1 MIATQQKP
9 NPIMITLALL
19 TALLCLTYAQ
29 PVRAFNLKDLAD
41 IGSAYMTHLVMHE
54 MGHEVVANEVGA
66 EANSLNFFTKKNGQF
81 YFGLSTYD
89 YMPEKSLLPYA
100 VGGDRMAS
108 YTFEWGLQS
117 YRRNPT
123 TFNKALMFFAC
134 ADFLGYT
141 VMGNYLHPD
150 NDMYDPNIIRDETGC
165 SKELL
170 LGMVLTKTLVN
181 AYRVYNEDFP
191 IVPVIETTR
200 SSAAFKLKYH
210 F

>member
-1 MIATQQKP
+1 MTAVRQKP
-9 NPIMITLALL
+9 NPMIMTLALL
-19 TALLCLTYAQ
+19 AALLCLAYAR
-29 PVRAFNLKDLAD
+29 PVQAFNLKDIAD

-54 MGHEVVANEVGA
+54 MGHEVVATEVGA
-66 EANSLNFFTKKNGQF
+66 ESNTLNFFTQKDGQF

-89 YMPEKSLLPYA
+89 SMPEKSLLPYA

-123 TFNKALMFFAC
+123 TYNKALMFFAC
-134 ADFLGYT
+134 VDFLGYT
-141 VMGNYLHPD
+141 VMGNYLHP
-150 NDMYDPNIIRDETGC
+150 NNEHYDPNIIRDESGC

-170 LGMVLTKTLVN
+170 LGMVLTKTLIN
-181 AYRVYNEDFP
+181 AYRVYDEDFP

-200 SSAAFKLKYH
+200 TSAAFKLQYN